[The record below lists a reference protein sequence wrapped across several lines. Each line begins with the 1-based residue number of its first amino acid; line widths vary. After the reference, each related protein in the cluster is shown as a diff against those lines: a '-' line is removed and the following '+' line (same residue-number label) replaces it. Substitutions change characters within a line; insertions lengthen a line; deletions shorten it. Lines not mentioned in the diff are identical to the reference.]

1 MEWHAVCATVG
12 PTQSRAER
20 MRCSGSTTDRIE
32 SAHVRERQQLVEYL
46 GDPLTV
52 QSTAH
57 NSSSK
62 GALKVRTHCGQRP
75 TAAVALQQCC

>member
-1 MEWHAVCATVG
+1 MPLWGQQSECAA
-12 PTQSRAER
+12 AEAQ
-20 MRCSGSTTDRIE
+20 RIE
-32 SAHVRERQQLVEYL
+32 SAHVRKRQQLVEYL

-52 QSTAH
+52 ESTAH

-75 TAAVALQQCC
+75 TAAVALQQSC